1 MKTEEKLDL
10 VQIQLNN
17 GELHTILMHVKK
29 ILADKIGDIMNR
41 EPEENWANKGFDLLD
56 KAFRELEQEK
66 GELWYMAEE
75 NTKF

>member
-1 MKTEEKLDL
+1 MKKENKPDL
-10 VQIQLNN
+10 VQIQLHS

-29 ILADKIGDIMNR
+29 ILADKISDIMNK

-66 GELWYMAEE
+66 GELWYMNDE
-75 NTKF
+75 NIK